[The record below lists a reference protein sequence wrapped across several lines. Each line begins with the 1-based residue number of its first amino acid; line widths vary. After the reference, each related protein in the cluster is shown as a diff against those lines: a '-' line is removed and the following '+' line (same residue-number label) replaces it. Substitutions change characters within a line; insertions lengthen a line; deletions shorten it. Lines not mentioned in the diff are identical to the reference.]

1 MKNIREH
8 WASGWGFVLAAIGSA
23 IGLGSFWRF
32 PYMVGENG
40 GGPFV
45 LLYVLF
51 TLIIGIPIF
60 IGELIIGRRSQCSSI
75 FAFRRL
81 SKCSTKWN
89 MLGWLNLLTSLVVLS
104 FYCVV
109 SGWCLSYALMSLNH
123 CFLEK
128 TPGQIQNIFNLVYS
142 STGSNV
148 FWLFIFILLNVG
160 VVFGG
165 IRRGIEHWSKILTP
179 ALLVIVI
186 VIFCYAFT
194 FDGFPHALRFIF
206 YPNLSKFTPSALLNA
221 LGMSFYTMSIG
232 LGIII
237 TYGSYLSPSE
247 NLHKTSFVVAITTII
262 VSLMA
267 ALMMFPIV
275 FTFDFPIKAGTGLV
289 FETMPI
295 LFSKLPGSLIIST
308 IFFFLFVF
316 ISLTSSI
323 SMVEVMVANIM
334 ELLNWSRA
342 RAVVASAI
350 GIFILG
356 IPSALSGSKTLFPNW
371 EAIYGRDFF
380 STMNYISASWMMP
393 IAGFFT
399 TIFVGYVMNREIS
412 KSEFLKGSTM
422 KYLFY
427 PWIFTMRYLA
437 PVAIILVIL
446 GETNVVDIEKI
457 MHYFARS

>member
-1 MKNIREH
+1 MKSIREH
-8 WASGWGFVLAAIGSA
+8 WASRWGFVLAAIGSA
-23 IGLGSFWRF
+23 VGLGSFWRF

-45 LLYVLF
+45 LLYVVF

-60 IGELIIGRRSQCSSI
+60 IGELIIGRKAQCSPI
-75 FAFRRL
+75 FAFRVL
-81 SKCSTKWN
+81 SKRSSKWN
-89 MLGWLNLLTSLVVLS
+89 MVGWLNLLTSLVVLS

-109 SGWCLSYALMSLNH
+109 SGWCLSYALMSLNQ
-123 CFLEK
+123 CFLQK
-128 TPGQIQNIFNLVYS
+128 TPGQVQNIFSLIYS
-142 STGSNV
+142 STGANV
-148 FWLFIFILLNVG
+148 FWLLIFILLNVG

-165 IRRGIEHWSKILTP
+165 VRKGIEHWSRILTP
-179 ALLVIVI
+179 ALLFIVV

-194 FDGFPHALRFIF
+194 LHGFAHAVRFIF
-206 YPNLSKFTPSALLNA
+206 YPNFSKFTPSAVLNA

-237 TYGSYLSPSE
+237 TYGSYLAPDE
-247 NLHKTSFVVAITTII
+247 NLHKTSFIVAMTTIF

-267 ALMMFPIV
+267 ALVMFPIV
-275 FTFDFPIKAGTGLV
+275 FTFDFPMKNGAGLV

-316 ISLTSSI
+316 TSLTSSI

-356 IPSALSGSKTLFPNW
+356 IPSALSGSKVIFPNW

-393 IAGFFT
+393 IAGLFT
-399 TIFVGYVMNREIS
+399 TIFVGYVMKREIA
-412 KSEFLKGSTM
+412 KEEFLKGATM
-422 KYLFY
+422 KCLFY

-446 GETNVVDIEKI
+446 GETNVVDVTKI
-457 MHYFARS
+457 MHYFDRS